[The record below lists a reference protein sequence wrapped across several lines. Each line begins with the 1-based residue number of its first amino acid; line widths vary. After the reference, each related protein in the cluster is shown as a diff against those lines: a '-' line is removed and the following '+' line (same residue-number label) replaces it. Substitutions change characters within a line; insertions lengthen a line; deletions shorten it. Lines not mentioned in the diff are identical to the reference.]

1 MFWEKP
7 RWGGRDRGPALSTR
21 PIGGAEGEAPALGRP
36 REGEG
41 VALGK
46 PRDGEGKLGSDTASG
61 SVDMLLMGS
70 LEDTIITLIKRVI
83 IEGPHGTASLC
94 FTTAAEICPGSHV
107 WY

>member
-1 MFWEKP
+1 MTPQQQTKPNRGGLTVRAPVTEGMSLFWEKP
-7 RWGGRDRGPALSTR
+7 RWGGRERGPALSTR
-21 PIGGAEGEAPALGRP
+21 PMEGAEGGAPALGRP

-70 LEDTIITLIKRVI
+70 LEDKNNDSGQIK
-83 IEGPHGTASLC
+83 
-94 FTTAAEICPGSHV
+94 
-107 WY
+107 